1 MSRNV
6 SVDFFRGLTV
16 VFMIIVN
23 TPGHPDW
30 VYPPLRHAIWHGLTF
45 ADLVFPSFLFI
56 MGVSMW
62 YSFDGDGRKWSRVL
76 GWKVLR
82 RTVLLGLLGVALN
95 NFPFVWE
102 NWGTWRL
109 PGVLQRLALGY
120 GLAAV
125 LVLNLNRKLLVMVS
139 AGILLL
145 YWFLLFFFAVPGLD
159 PFGAE
164 GSAVLRLDRWLF
176 GTNHLYLEQVRPGV
190 RIPFDPEGLL
200 STLPAVVTVLLGWF
214 AGLLATGRARPMDLI
229 ARDLLLFGIIA
240 VGGGLVWDLFFP
252 INKKIW
258 SSSYVV
264 FSGGFSMI
272 LFGLSVWVLD
282 VLRWRNGV
290 VFFTSIGTN
299 ALFAFL
305 MSELIIRV
313 VRAVPVHGSVVVGVD
328 NLYQWF
334 YHYFFMWGEPNPL
347 SSLSF
352 ALVYMLFCWVICWV
366 LFNRKIV
373 IKL

>member
-1 MSRNV
+1 
-6 SVDFFRGLTV
+6 
-16 VFMIIVN
+16 
-23 TPGHPDW
+23 
-30 VYPPLRHAIWHGLTF
+30 
-45 ADLVFPSFLFI
+45 
-56 MGVSMW
+56 
-62 YSFDGDGRKWSRVL
+62 
-76 GWKVLR
+76 
-82 RTVLLGLLGVALN
+82 
-95 NFPFVWE
+95 
-102 NWGTWRL
+102 
-109 PGVLQRLALGY
+109 
-120 GLAAV
+120 
-125 LVLNLNRKLLVMVS
+125 
-139 AGILLL
+139 L

-214 AGLLATGRARPMDLI
+214 AGLLATGRARPMDLV

-299 ALFAFL
+299 ALFAYL